1 MPDWVIWAIAASAL
15 AAGEIFTLG
24 FFLGPVAIAA
34 ALAAIVAA
42 VGLPVEVQV
51 AVFAVASAG
60 SLMFIRPIAVR
71 HMRTPARLRSGT
83 AALVGTRA
91 VVLERVDRDR
101 GQVKIGGEIW
111 TARSYDE
118 DDVFEPGSRVD
129 VMKIDGATALV
140 SE

>member
-15 AAGEIFTLG
+15 AAGEIFTLD

-42 VGLPVEVQV
+42 VGLGVEVQV
-51 AVFAVASAG
+51 AVFALASAG
-60 SLMFIRPIAVR
+60 SLLVIRPIAVR
-71 HMRTPARLRSGT
+71 HMRPPAQLRSGT

-91 VVLERVDRDR
+91 TVLERVDGDR

-111 TARSYDE
+111 TARAYDE
-118 DDVFEPGSRVD
+118 DDVFEPGTKVD

-140 SE
+140 A

>member
-1 MPDWVIWAIAASAL
+1 MPEWVIWVIAASAL
-15 AAGEIFTLG
+15 AAGEIVTLG
-24 FFLGPVAIAA
+24 FFLGPIAIAA

-60 SLMFIRPIAVR
+60 SLAFVRPIALR
-71 HMRTPARLRSGT
+71 HMKTPPRLRSGT
-83 AALVGTRA
+83 AALIGTRA
-91 VVLERVDRDR
+91 LVLQRVDRDH

-118 DDVFEPGSRVD
+118 DDVFEPGARVD

-140 SE
+140 AE

>member
-51 AVFAVASAG
+51 AVFAIASAG

-91 VVLERVDRDR
+91 IVLERVDADR

-118 DDVFEPGSRVD
+118 DDVFEPGARVD

-140 SE
+140 AE